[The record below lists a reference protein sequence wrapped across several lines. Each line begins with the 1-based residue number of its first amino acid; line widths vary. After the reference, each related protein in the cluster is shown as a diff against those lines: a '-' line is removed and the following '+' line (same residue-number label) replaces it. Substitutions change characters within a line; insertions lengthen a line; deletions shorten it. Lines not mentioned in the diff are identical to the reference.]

1 MQIGERIYK
10 YLEEK
15 GMSQA
20 EFVSRT
26 GISQSTVS
34 DWKIKKNNPSS
45 DKIMVICK
53 ALDISPY
60 ELLTGTEDMNNS
72 RKYMDYVYVDKDSKE
87 YTLIETYQE
96 LSDEARIQMIE
107 QGQVSQHSEN
117 NLLQDGAQVKYAG
130 IITSIKKKFT
140 KSNKLMAFVTIED
153 LYGQTEIIVF
163 ENCYQN
169 CSSILFVDNIVLVDG
184 RLSVREDEDT
194 KIVAREIKGF
204 GPENIK

>member
-34 DWKIKKNNPSS
+34 DWKIKKNNPSA
-45 DKIMVICK
+45 VICK

-60 ELLTGTEDMNNS
+60 ELLAGTEDMNNS
-72 RKYMDYVYVDKDSKE
+72 RKYMDYAYVDKDSKE

-96 LSDEARIQMIE
+96 LSDDAKLKLERYMEALR
-107 QGQVSQHSEN
+107 
-117 NLLQDGAQVKYAG
+117 
-130 IITSIKKKFT
+130 
-140 KSNKLMAFVTIED
+140 KSGE
-153 LYGQTEIIVF
+153 
-163 ENCYQN
+163 
-169 CSSILFVDNIVLVDG
+169 
-184 RLSVREDEDT
+184 
-194 KIVAREIKGF
+194 
-204 GPENIK
+204 